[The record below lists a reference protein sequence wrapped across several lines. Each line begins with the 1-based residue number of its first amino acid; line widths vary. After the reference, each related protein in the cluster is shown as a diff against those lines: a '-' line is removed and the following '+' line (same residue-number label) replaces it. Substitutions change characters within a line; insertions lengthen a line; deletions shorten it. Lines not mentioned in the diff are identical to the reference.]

1 MNDFGPKRPM
11 SESAETAP
19 TDTAKAKRG
28 RPKKKPDYDRENV
41 RKKACTRLTC
51 SRICDILESWETVAL
66 AALIIANLYTVS
78 SRQQSKDRL
87 RCEEEYNGLKYMKNI
102 DKRKLIITLCT
113 IVAIVAVGLGIFK
126 MLQLVK
132 EVEQVKDY
140 NTESLRWAIIGAIGS
155 WTGSVFGAI
164 ALVVSLVALWLPQR
178 VKIAVGVSTG
188 FILSQIPGIEK
199 IDAYIITVKNTGID
213 RINNEYMPRL
223 NLEIGRYINY
233 SKLESML
240 STQTLFF
247 CNASRFDDEYEGEI
261 PLEFFD
267 GWAQQSEENYRRLNE
282 LKSHVYVPYVTCWT
296 PYKTGNTKMW
306 NEYAS
311 DNGVCI
317 VSTVRQIFMLSRING
332 ARMYKVHYLD
342 ENEQIGNMD
351 VPFYIPHDDERAR
364 FGLPSSARVFHAI
377 KKHDFKEEN
386 EIRSIIYKNSQ
397 EAGLQIP
404 FNFKGFVSRVVLNPK
419 SNDQQKEAII
429 ELLNRYSYTT
439 IVEE

>member
-199 IDAYIITVKNTGID
+199 IDAYIITVKNTGMKPVTVTNVYLHFGSKKQGDIFVGMLNRESILQMYTPRFPKRLDRGESFDYYLLRERLDKALIPYEEKMSLDEPFSIRID
-213 RINNEYMPRL
+213 EVTR
-223 NLEIGRYINY
+223 G
-233 SKLESML
+233 
-240 STQTLFF
+240 TQ
-247 CNASRFDDEYEGEI
+247 Y
-261 PLEFFD
+261 
-267 GWAQQSEENYRRLNE
+267 
-282 LKSHVYVPYVTCWT
+282 
-296 PYKTGNTKMW
+296 YKTKWTLR
-306 NEYAS
+306 
-311 DNGVCI
+311 
-317 VSTVRQIFMLSRING
+317 TF
-332 ARMYKVHYLD
+332 
-342 ENEQIGNMD
+342 IG
-351 VPFYIPHDDERAR
+351 
-364 FGLPSSARVFHAI
+364 
-377 KKHDFKEEN
+377 K
-386 EIRSIIYKNSQ
+386 
-397 EAGLQIP
+397 
-404 FNFKGFVSRVVLNPK
+404 
-419 SNDQQKEAII
+419 
-429 ELLNRYSYTT
+429 
-439 IVEE
+439 

>member
-1 MNDFGPKRPM
+1 MGIYF
-11 SESAETAP
+11 A
-19 TDTAKAKRG
+19 TD
-28 RPKKKPDYDRENV
+28 
-41 RKKACTRLTC
+41 
-51 SRICDILESWETVAL
+51 
-66 AALIIANLYTVS
+66 
-78 SRQQSKDRL
+78 
-87 RCEEEYNGLKYMKNI
+87 
-102 DKRKLIITLCT
+102 
-113 IVAIVAVGLGIFK
+113 
-126 MLQLVK
+126 
-132 EVEQVKDY
+132 
-140 NTESLRWAIIGAIGS
+140 
-155 WTGSVFGAI
+155 
-164 ALVVSLVALWLPQR
+164 
-178 VKIAVGVSTG
+178 
-188 FILSQIPGIEK
+188 
-199 IDAYIITVKNTGID
+199 ID

-397 EAGLQIP
+397 EAGLSLIH
-404 FNFKGFVSRVVLNPK
+404 
-419 SNDQQKEAII
+419 I
-429 ELLNRYSYTT
+429 
-439 IVEE
+439 

>member
-199 IDAYIITVKNTGID
+199 IDAYIITVKNTGMKPVTVT
-213 RINNEYMPRL
+213 NVYL
-223 NLEIGRYINY
+223 HFG
-233 SKLESML
+233 SKK
-240 STQTLFF
+240 QG
-247 CNASRFDDEYEGEI
+247 D
-261 PLEFFD
+261 
-267 GWAQQSEENYRRLNE
+267 
-282 LKSHVYVPYVTCWT
+282 
-296 PYKTGNTKMW
+296 
-306 NEYAS
+306 
-311 DNGVCI
+311 
-317 VSTVRQIFMLSRING
+317 IFVGM
-332 ARMYKVHYLD
+332 
-342 ENEQIGNMD
+342 
-351 VPFYIPHDDERAR
+351 
-364 FGLPSSARVFHAI
+364 
-377 KKHDFKEEN
+377 
-386 EIRSIIYKNSQ
+386 
-397 EAGLQIP
+397 
-404 FNFKGFVSRVVLNPK
+404 
-419 SNDQQKEAII
+419 
-429 ELLNRYSYTT
+429 LNRESILQMYTPQFPKRLARG
-439 IVEE
+439 ESFDYYL

>member
-1 MNDFGPKRPM
+1 MNMR
-11 SESAETAP
+11 
-19 TDTAKAKRG
+19 
-28 RPKKKPDYDRENV
+28 
-41 RKKACTRLTC
+41 
-51 SRICDILESWETVAL
+51 
-66 AALIIANLYTVS
+66 
-78 SRQQSKDRL
+78 
-87 RCEEEYNGLKYMKNI
+87 
-102 DKRKLIITLCT
+102 
-113 IVAIVAVGLGIFK
+113 
-126 MLQLVK
+126 
-132 EVEQVKDY
+132 
-140 NTESLRWAIIGAIGS
+140 
-155 WTGSVFGAI
+155 
-164 ALVVSLVALWLPQR
+164 
-178 VKIAVGVSTG
+178 
-188 FILSQIPGIEK
+188 
-199 IDAYIITVKNTGID
+199 
-213 RINNEYMPRL
+213 
-223 NLEIGRYINY
+223 
-233 SKLESML
+233 
-240 STQTLFF
+240 
-247 CNASRFDDEYEGEI
+247 GEI